1 MLNELGDIYQKM
13 ERGIRYTIVSLA
25 ACTIIVYPF
34 LFMYISSFSSYTF
47 VVQLMLAT
55 GTAGAYLSL
64 TTLVSCPVQPPP
76 YAVFVPIPVLAF
88 GELIYLY
95 LIKVKEYRFLWP
107 VIGQG
112 FLCYIQV
119 LPTLVFFSCL
129 QRFVWVRLHWGA
141 NTVGSS
147 LKKKLNHAD
156 DESFLSLEGSLI
168 FFSVSLPLLPYFFK
182 NSMFPCMAI
191 LIKTCSVS
199 IPMIMMHI

>member
-1 MLNELGDIYQKM
+1 M
-13 ERGIRYTIVSLA
+13 RR
-25 ACTIIVYPF
+25 
-34 LFMYISSFSSYTF
+34 
-47 VVQLMLAT
+47 
-55 GTAGAYLSL
+55 
-64 TTLVSCPVQPPP
+64 
-76 YAVFVPIPVLAF
+76 
-88 GELIYLY
+88 
-95 LIKVKEYRFLWP
+95 P

-199 IPMIMMHI
+199 IPMIMIHILINWHSDCLFQPVSNTFHTVNSLSVFSLKHFSHYGL

>member
-76 YAVFVPIPVLAF
+76 YAAC
-88 GELIYLY
+88 YWT
-95 LIKVKEYRFLWP
+95 RFL
-107 VIGQG
+107 
-112 FLCYIQV
+112 V
-119 LPTLVFFSCL
+119 LYSSVAYFSILLLFAKICLGKITLGGKHCWQL
-129 QRFVWVRLHWGA
+129 
-141 NTVGSS
+141 
-147 LKKKLNHAD
+147 LKKKV
-156 DESFLSLEGSLI
+156 ES
-168 FFSVSLPLLPYFFK
+168 
-182 NSMFPCMAI
+182 CRR
-191 LIKTCSVS
+191 
-199 IPMIMMHI
+199 

>member
-95 LIKVKEYRFLWP
+95 LIESKYSSVAYFSILLLFAKICLGK
-107 VIGQG
+107 I
-112 FLCYIQV
+112 
-119 LPTLVFFSCL
+119 TLGGKHCWQL
-129 QRFVWVRLHWGA
+129 
-141 NTVGSS
+141 
-147 LKKKLNHAD
+147 LKKKV
-156 DESFLSLEGSLI
+156 ES
-168 FFSVSLPLLPYFFK
+168 
-182 NSMFPCMAI
+182 CRR
-191 LIKTCSVS
+191 
-199 IPMIMMHI
+199 

>member
-1 MLNELGDIYQKM
+1 M

-95 LIKVKEYRFLWP
+95 LIESKGIQISLACYWTRFL
-107 VIGQG
+107 
-112 FLCYIQV
+112 V
-119 LPTLVFFSCL
+119 LYSSVAYFSILLLFAKICLGKITLGGKHCWQL
-129 QRFVWVRLHWGA
+129 
-141 NTVGSS
+141 
-147 LKKKLNHAD
+147 LKKSDHAD

-168 FFSVSLPLLPYFFK
+168 FFRYHCHSCHTFLRTPCSHVWQFLSKHAVSASP
-182 NSMFPCMAI
+182 
-191 LIKTCSVS
+191 
-199 IPMIMMHI
+199 

>member
-1 MLNELGDIYQKM
+1 MLNELGDIY
-13 ERGIRYTIVSLA
+13 IRYTIVSLA

-95 LIKVKEYRFLWP
+95 LIESKGIQISLACYWTRFL
-107 VIGQG
+107 
-112 FLCYIQV
+112 V
-119 LPTLVFFSCL
+119 LYSSVAYFSILLLFAKICLGKITL
-129 QRFVWVRLHWGA
+129 GA

>member
-1 MLNELGDIYQKM
+1 MNWEISTKNGKGHTVYYCFPCRLHY
-13 ERGIRYTIVSLA
+13 YCVS
-25 ACTIIVYPF
+25 V

-95 LIKVKEYRFLWP
+95 LIESKGIQISLACYWTRFL
-107 VIGQG
+107 
-112 FLCYIQV
+112 V
-119 LPTLVFFSCL
+119 LYSSVAYFSILLLFAKICLGKITLGGKHCWQL
-129 QRFVWVRLHWGA
+129 
-141 NTVGSS
+141 

-168 FFSVSLPLLPYFFK
+168 FFGIIATLAILFK

>member
-1 MLNELGDIYQKM
+1 MADSPASCSLSFSRHFLRCFIRPLSFIFRSLPSMSYDMLNELGDIYQKM

-95 LIKVKEYRFLWP
+95 LIESKGIQISLACYWTRFL
-107 VIGQG
+107 
-112 FLCYIQV
+112 V
-119 LPTLVFFSCL
+119 LYSSVAYFSILLLFAKICLGKITLGGKHCWQL
-129 QRFVWVRLHWGA
+129 
-141 NTVGSS
+141 
-147 LKKKLNHAD
+147 LKKKV
-156 DESFLSLEGSLI
+156 ES
-168 FFSVSLPLLPYFFK
+168 
-182 NSMFPCMAI
+182 CRR
-191 LIKTCSVS
+191 
-199 IPMIMMHI
+199 

>member
-95 LIKVKEYRFLWP
+95 LIESKGILISLACYWTRFH
-107 VIGQG
+107 
-112 FLCYIQV
+112 V
-119 LPTLVFFSCL
+119 LYSSVAYFSILLLFAKICLGKIHKSNLPCTASRFDLVF
-129 QRFVWVRLHWGA
+129 
-141 NTVGSS
+141 
-147 LKKKLNHAD
+147 
-156 DESFLSLEGSLI
+156 
-168 FFSVSLPLLPYFFK
+168 LPLKSPNK
-182 NSMFPCMAI
+182 KP
-191 LIKTCSVS
+191 
-199 IPMIMMHI
+199 

>member
-95 LIKVKEYRFLWP
+95 LIESKGIQISLACYWTRFL
-107 VIGQG
+107 
-112 FLCYIQV
+112 V
-119 LPTLVFFSCL
+119 LYSSVAYFSILLLFAKICLGKITLGGKHCWQL
-129 QRFVWVRLHWGA
+129 
-141 NTVGSS
+141 

-199 IPMIMMHI
+199 IPMIMIHI

>member
-76 YAVFVPIPVLAF
+76 YAVFVPIPVLVF

-95 LIKVKEYRFLWP
+95 LIESKGIQISLACYWTRFL
-107 VIGQG
+107 
-112 FLCYIQV
+112 V
-119 LPTLVFFSCL
+119 LYSSVAYFSILLLFAKICLGKITLGGKHCWQL
-129 QRFVWVRLHWGA
+129 
-141 NTVGSS
+141 
-147 LKKKLNHAD
+147 LKKKV
-156 DESFLSLEGSLI
+156 ES
-168 FFSVSLPLLPYFFK
+168 
-182 NSMFPCMAI
+182 CRR
-191 LIKTCSVS
+191 
-199 IPMIMMHI
+199 

>member
-1 MLNELGDIYQKM
+1 M

-95 LIKVKEYRFLWP
+95 LIESKGIQISLACYWTRFL
-107 VIGQG
+107 
-112 FLCYIQV
+112 V
-119 LPTLVFFSCL
+119 LYSSVAYFSILLLFAKICLGKITLGGKHCWQL
-129 QRFVWVRLHWGA
+129 
-141 NTVGSS
+141 
-147 LKKKLNHAD
+147 LKKKV
-156 DESFLSLEGSLI
+156 ESCRRWDVPFFRGI
-168 FFSVSLPLLPYFFK
+168 IDFFSVSLPLLPYFFK

>member
-1 MLNELGDIYQKM
+1 M

-95 LIKVKEYRFLWP
+95 LIESKGIQISLACYWTRFL
-107 VIGQG
+107 
-112 FLCYIQV
+112 V
-119 LPTLVFFSCL
+119 LYSSVAYFSILLLFAKICLGKITLGGKHCWQL
-129 QRFVWVRLHWGA
+129 
-141 NTVGSS
+141 

-168 FFSVSLPLLPYFFK
+168 FFRYHCHSCHTFLRTLCSHVWQFLSKHAVSASP
-182 NSMFPCMAI
+182 
-191 LIKTCSVS
+191 
-199 IPMIMMHI
+199 

>member
-1 MLNELGDIYQKM
+1 M
-13 ERGIRYTIVSLA
+13 RR
-25 ACTIIVYPF
+25 
-34 LFMYISSFSSYTF
+34 
-47 VVQLMLAT
+47 
-55 GTAGAYLSL
+55 
-64 TTLVSCPVQPPP
+64 
-76 YAVFVPIPVLAF
+76 
-88 GELIYLY
+88 
-95 LIKVKEYRFLWP
+95 P

-168 FFSVSLPLLPYFFK
+168 FFFGIIATL
-182 NSMFPCMAI
+182 AI
-191 LIKTCSVS
+191 LF
-199 IPMIMMHI
+199 